1 MKPKYIPPKN
11 YQDMMDILNE
21 IHASLTHGYQ
31 QEPYDSTYVS
41 IEMLE
46 ECMAIIEQFSEET

>member
-1 MKPKYIPPKN
+1 MKPKHIPPKN

-21 IHASLTHGYQ
+21 IHTSLTHYCQ
-31 QEPYDSTYVS
+31 QDHYDSTYIS

-46 ECMAIIEQFSEET
+46 ECMAIIEQFSEEV